1 MGQFINIPHQTSNG
15 VVTDLFKTEQT
26 RYNMKTKQYRVNYLL
41 YCFGLALTLVVL
53 QSSIGSVETTI
64 TSLRNSID
72 NQNFCQLQLYQ
83 IQSFRGNPDRIIRN
97 KRNRR
102 IRRGRDKSARTI
114 GHCCWKLYQK
124 PRYRGRSLILGGN
137 TNLRTTQRRGFF
149 KRVRSV
155 RRISGCTD

>member
-1 MGQFINIPHQTSNG
+1 MGSDG
-15 VVTDLFKTEQT
+15 VVTDIVEMKSKL
-26 RYNMKTKQYRVNYLL
+26 YNMRIKQYRVNYLL
-41 YCFGLALTLVVL
+41 YWFGLALAIVVL
-53 QSSIGSVETTI
+53 QSSISSVETTI

-83 IQSFRGNPDRIIRN
+83 IQSFRGNPDRIIRSN
-97 KRNRR
+97 RNRR

-114 GHCCWKLYQK
+114 GRCCWKLYQK

-149 KRVRSV
+149 KRVRSI
-155 RRISGCTD
+155 RKIRHCTD

>member
-1 MGQFINIPHQTSNG
+1 M
-15 VVTDLFKTEQT
+15 
-26 RYNMKTKQYRVNYLL
+26 RTKQYHFNYLF
-41 YCFGLALTLVVL
+41 YCFGLALTIVVL
-53 QSSIGSVETTI
+53 QPRIRSVEATS

-83 IQSFRGNPDRIIRN
+83 IQSFRGNPDRIARN

-124 PRYRGRSLILGGN
+124 PRFRGRSLILGGN

-155 RRISGCTD
+155 RKITDCTD

>member
-1 MGQFINIPHQTSNG
+1 
-15 VVTDLFKTEQT
+15 
-26 RYNMKTKQYRVNYLL
+26 MKTKQYRVNYLL
-41 YCFGLALTLVVL
+41 YCFGVALTVVVL

-114 GHCCWKLYQK
+114 GKLC
-124 PRYRGRSLILGGN
+124 S
-137 TNLRTTQRRGFF
+137 
-149 KRVRSV
+149 
-155 RRISGCTD
+155 ISIHTSFPDNEEFG